1 MKTKEKIDH
10 IVGWLKD
17 YAEVSGRKVFVVG
30 ISGGIDSAVTSAL
43 CCLTGNR
50 VYALNMPLE
59 SSGEDRNL
67 AMVQSGWLV
76 ERFDVEPSPM
86 DYLRYHANH
95 RMCRFDVRPR
105 TVVLDEVF
113 REFRLLVG
121 HEFLDDHAFANSKSR
136 LRMMVLYQV
145 AGSVGGLVV
154 GTGNRVEDFGVGF
167 FTKYGDGG
175 VDLSPIADLYKSEV
189 YELGEVLEIDRR
201 ILDAR
206 PTDGL
211 WLDGR
216 TDEDQLGMSYSVLE
230 RCMKGKPTSISPE
243 ASARHMDRF
252 RELQKQNR
260 HKMESIPV
268 CLIPRKDI

>member
-10 IVGWLKD
+10 IVGWLRD

-59 SSGEDRNL
+59 SYVDDRNL
-67 AMVQSGWLV
+67 AMVQSRWLV
-76 ERFDVEPSPM
+76 DRF
-86 DYLRYHANH
+86 Y
-95 RMCRFDVRPR
+95 DVRPR

-136 LRMMVLYQV
+136 MRMVVLYQV

-167 FTKYGDGG
+167 FTKHGDGG

-189 YELGEVLEIDRR
+189 YELGEVLGIDRR

-230 RCMKGKPTSISPE
+230 RCMKGGEDVDSE
-243 ASARHMDRF
+243 HMDRF

-268 CLIPRKDI
+268 CLIPRKEI

>member
-10 IVGWLKD
+10 IVGWLRD
-17 YAEVSGRKVFVVG
+17 YAEVYGRKVCVVG
-30 ISGGIDSAVTSAL
+30 ISGGIDSAGSSAL
-43 CCLTGNR
+43 GCLTGNR

-59 SSGEDRNL
+59 SYVDDRNL
-67 AMVQSGWLV
+67 AMVQSRWLV
-76 ERFDVEPSPM
+76 DRF
-86 DYLRYHANH
+86 Y
-95 RMCRFDVRPR
+95 DVRPR

-136 LRMMVLYQV
+136 MRMVVLYQV

-167 FTKYGDGG
+167 FTKLGDGG

-189 YELGEVLEIDRR
+189 YELGEVLGIDRR

-230 RCMKGKPTSISPE
+230 RCMKGGEDVDSE
-243 ASARHMDRF
+243 HMDRF

-268 CLIPRKDI
+268 CLIPRKEI

>member
-10 IVGWLKD
+10 IVGWLRD

-43 CCLTGNR
+43 CCLTGNS

-59 SSGEDRNL
+59 SYVDDRNL

-76 ERFDVEPSPM
+76 DRF
-86 DYLRYHANH
+86 Y
-95 RMCRFDVRPR
+95 DVRPR
-105 TVVLDEVF
+105 TVVLDKVF
-113 REFRLLVG
+113 REFRLLVD

-136 LRMMVLYQV
+136 MRMVVLYQV

-230 RCMKGKPTSISPE
+230 RCMKGGEDVDSE
-243 ASARHMDRF
+243 HMDRF

-268 CLIPRKDI
+268 CLIPRKEI

>member
-10 IVGWLKD
+10 IVGWLRD

-59 SSGEDRNL
+59 RYVADRDL
-67 AMVQSGWLV
+67 AMVQCRWLV
-76 ERFDVEPSPM
+76 ERFYDVW
-86 DYLRYHANH
+86 
-95 RMCRFDVRPR
+95 PR
-105 TVVLDEVF
+105 TVVLEEVF

-136 LRMMVLYQV
+136 MRMVVLYQV

-167 FTKYGDGG
+167 FTKFGDGG

-189 YELGEVLEIDRR
+189 YELGEVLGIDRR

-216 TDEDQLGMSYSVLE
+216 TDEDQLGMWYSVLE
-230 RCMKGKPTSISPE
+230 RCMKGGEDVDSE
-243 ASARHMDRF
+243 HMDRF

-268 CLIPRKDI
+268 CLIPRKEI

>member
-10 IVGWLKD
+10 IVGWLRD

-59 SSGEDRNL
+59 SYVDDRNL
-67 AMVQSGWLV
+67 AMVQSRWLV
-76 ERFDVEPSPM
+76 DRF
-86 DYLRYHANH
+86 Y
-95 RMCRFDVRPR
+95 DVRPR

-136 LRMMVLYQV
+136 MRMVVLYQV

-167 FTKYGDGG
+167 FTKFGDGG

-230 RCMKGKPTSISPE
+230 RCMKGGEDVDSE
-243 ASARHMDRF
+243 HMDRF

-268 CLIPRKDI
+268 CLIPRKEI

>member
-10 IVGWLKD
+10 IVGWLRD

-43 CCLTGNR
+43 CCLTGFR

-59 SSGEDRNL
+59 SYVEDRNL
-67 AMVQSGWLV
+67 AMVQSRWLV
-76 ERFDVEPSPM
+76 ERFYQEVD
-86 DYLRYHANH
+86 L
-95 RMCRFDVRPR
+95 RPR

-121 HEFLDDHAFANSKSR
+121 HEFLDDVAFANSKSR
-136 LRMMVLYQV
+136 MRMVVLYQV

-167 FTKYGDGG
+167 FTKHGDGG

-189 YELGEVLEIDRR
+189 YELGEVLGIARR

-230 RCMKGKPTSISPE
+230 RCMKGGEDVDSE
-243 ASARHMDRF
+243 HMDRF

-268 CLIPRKDI
+268 CLIPKKEI

>member
-10 IVGWLKD
+10 IVGWLRD

-59 SSGEDRNL
+59 SYVDDRNL
-67 AMVQSGWLV
+67 AMVQSRWLV
-76 ERFDVEPSPM
+76 DRF
-86 DYLRYHANH
+86 Y
-95 RMCRFDVRPR
+95 DVRPR

-136 LRMMVLYQV
+136 MRMVVLYQV
-145 AGSVGGLVV
+145 AGSVGGVVV

-167 FTKYGDGG
+167 FTKFGDGG

-230 RCMKGKPTSISPE
+230 RCMKGGEDVDSE
-243 ASARHMDRF
+243 HMDRF

-268 CLIPRKDI
+268 CLIPRKEI

>member
-10 IVGWLKD
+10 IVGWLRA

-30 ISGGIDSAVTSAL
+30 ISGGIDSAVTSTL
-43 CCLTGNR
+43 CCLTGNT

-59 SSGEDRNL
+59 SYVDDRNL
-67 AMVQSGWLV
+67 AMVQSRWLV
-76 ERFDVEPSPM
+76 ERFYQE
-86 DYLRYHANH
+86 Y
-95 RMCRFDVRPR
+95 DVRPR
-105 TVVLDEVF
+105 TVILDEVF

-121 HEFLDDHAFANSKSR
+121 HEFLNDHAFANSKSR
-136 LRMMVLYQV
+136 MRMVVLYQV

-167 FTKYGDGG
+167 FTKYCDGG
-175 VDLSPIADLYKSEV
+175 VELSPIADLYKSEV
-189 YELGEVLEIDRR
+189 YELGEVLGIDRR

-206 PTDGL
+206 PSDGL

-216 TDEDQLGMSYSVLE
+216 TDEDQLGMSYSGLE
-230 RCMKGKPTSISPE
+230 RCMKGGEDVDSE
-243 ASARHMDRF
+243 HMDRF

-260 HKMESIPV
+260 HKMEPIPV

>member
-10 IVGWLKD
+10 IVGWLRD

-59 SSGEDRNL
+59 SYVEDRNL
-67 AMVQSGWLV
+67 AMVQSRWLV
-76 ERFDVEPSPM
+76 DRF
-86 DYLRYHANH
+86 Y
-95 RMCRFDVRPR
+95 DVRPR

-136 LRMMVLYQV
+136 MRMVVLYQV

-167 FTKYGDGG
+167 FTKFGDGG

-189 YELGEVLEIDRR
+189 YELGEVLGIDRR

-230 RCMKGKPTSISPE
+230 RCMKGGEDVDSE
-243 ASARHMDRF
+243 HMDRF

-268 CLIPRKDI
+268 CLIPRKEI

>member
-59 SSGEDRNL
+59 SYVDDRNL
-67 AMVQSGWLV
+67 AMVQSRWLV
-76 ERFDVEPSPM
+76 DRF
-86 DYLRYHANH
+86 Y
-95 RMCRFDVRPR
+95 DVRPR

-230 RCMKGKPTSISPE
+230 RCMKGGEDVDSE
-243 ASARHMDRF
+243 HMDRF

>member
-10 IVGWLKD
+10 IVGWLRD

-43 CCLTGNR
+43 CCLTGFR

-59 SSGEDRNL
+59 SYVEDRNL
-67 AMVQSGWLV
+67 AMVQSRWLV
-76 ERFDVEPSPM
+76 DRF
-86 DYLRYHANH
+86 Y
-95 RMCRFDVRPR
+95 DVRPR

-136 LRMMVLYQV
+136 MRMVVLYQV

-167 FTKYGDGG
+167 FTKFGDGG

-189 YELGEVLEIDRR
+189 YELGEVLGIDRR

-230 RCMKGKPTSISPE
+230 RCMKGGEDVDSE
-243 ASARHMDRF
+243 HMDRF

-268 CLIPRKDI
+268 CLIPRKEI

>member
-10 IVGWLKD
+10 IVGWLRD

-59 SSGEDRNL
+59 SYVDDRNL
-67 AMVQSGWLV
+67 AMVQSRWLV
-76 ERFDVEPSPM
+76 DRF
-86 DYLRYHANH
+86 Y
-95 RMCRFDVRPR
+95 DVRPR

-136 LRMMVLYQV
+136 MRMVVLYQV

-167 FTKYGDGG
+167 FTKFGDGG

-206 PTDGL
+206 PTAGL

-230 RCMKGKPTSISPE
+230 RCMKGGEDVDSE
-243 ASARHMDRF
+243 HMDRF

-268 CLIPRKDI
+268 CLIPRKEI

>member
-10 IVGWLKD
+10 IVGWLRD

-43 CCLTGNR
+43 CCLTGFR

-67 AMVQSGWLV
+67 AMVQSRWLV
-76 ERFDVEPSPM
+76 ERFYQE
-86 DYLRYHANH
+86 Y
-95 RMCRFDVRPR
+95 DVRPR

-121 HEFLDDHAFANSKSR
+121 HEFLADHAFANSKSR
-136 LRMMVLYQV
+136 MRMVVLYQV

-167 FTKYGDGG
+167 FTKHGAGG

-189 YELGEVLEIDRR
+189 YELGEVLGIDRR

-230 RCMKGKPTSISPE
+230 RCMKGGEDVDSE
-243 ASARHMDRF
+243 HMDRF

-268 CLIPRKDI
+268 CLIPRKEI

>member
-10 IVGWLKD
+10 IVGWLRD

-59 SSGEDRNL
+59 SYVEDRNL
-67 AMVQSGWLV
+67 AMVQSRWLV
-76 ERFDVEPSPM
+76 DRF
-86 DYLRYHANH
+86 Y
-95 RMCRFDVRPR
+95 DVRPR

-136 LRMMVLYQV
+136 MRMVVLYQV

-167 FTKYGDGG
+167 FTKHGDGG

-189 YELGEVLEIDRR
+189 YELGEVLGIDRR

-230 RCMKGKPTSISPE
+230 RCMKGGEDVDSE
-243 ASARHMDRF
+243 HMDRF

-268 CLIPRKDI
+268 CLIPRKEI

>member
-10 IVGWLKD
+10 IVGWLRD

-59 SSGEDRNL
+59 SYVDDRNL
-67 AMVQSGWLV
+67 AMVQSRWLV
-76 ERFDVEPSPM
+76 DRF
-86 DYLRYHANH
+86 Y
-95 RMCRFDVRPR
+95 DVRPR

-136 LRMMVLYQV
+136 MRMVVLYQV

-167 FTKYGDGG
+167 FTKFGDGG

-189 YELGEVLEIDRR
+189 YELGEVLGIDRR

-230 RCMKGKPTSISPE
+230 RCMKGGEDVDSE
-243 ASARHMDRF
+243 HMDRF

-268 CLIPRKDI
+268 CLIPRKEI

>member
-10 IVGWLKD
+10 IVGWLRD

-59 SSGEDRNL
+59 SYVEDRNL
-67 AMVQSGWLV
+67 AMVQSRWLV
-76 ERFDVEPSPM
+76 DRF
-86 DYLRYHANH
+86 Y
-95 RMCRFDVRPR
+95 DVRPR

-136 LRMMVLYQV
+136 MRMVVLYQV

-167 FTKYGDGG
+167 FTKFGDGG

-230 RCMKGKPTSISPE
+230 RCMKGGEDVDSE
-243 ASARHMDRF
+243 HMDRF

-268 CLIPRKDI
+268 CLIPRKEI

>member
-10 IVGWLKD
+10 IVGWLRD

-59 SSGEDRNL
+59 SYVEDRNL
-67 AMVQSGWLV
+67 AMVQSRWLV
-76 ERFDVEPSPM
+76 DRF
-86 DYLRYHANH
+86 Y
-95 RMCRFDVRPR
+95 DVRPR

-136 LRMMVLYQV
+136 MRMVVLYQV

-167 FTKYGDGG
+167 FTKHGDGG

-230 RCMKGKPTSISPE
+230 RCMKGGEDVDSE
-243 ASARHMDRF
+243 HMDRF

-268 CLIPRKDI
+268 CLIPRKEI